1 MGWDDFGEPGRRLV
15 LVHGLSEACPFC
27 ERELPPVDVVI
38 EEDILVEICVPGDPR
53 TEAAAE
59 GYFVLE

>member
-1 MGWDDFGEPGRRLV
+1 M
-15 LVHGLSEACPFC
+15 HGLSEACPFC